1 MSRALGRYELLRPL
15 AKGGMAEVFLAR
27 RRAAGVEKWLVVK
40 RIRAERATDVQFLEL
55 FVREARLS
63 MSLAH
68 QNIVPV
74 FDFGRID
81 DQVFLAMERVEGK
94 DLNSCLARAATLPT
108 PAPLSPLLSAFVAAE
123 CCQALD
129 YAHRRKSPEGTALGI
144 VHRDV
149 TPRNVL
155 LSWSGEVKL
164 TDFGIAALA
173 GDATT
178 ALLGTPAYMAPEQA
192 RRETLD
198 ARTDVYAVGLVL
210 REMLTGQRARAGAD
224 RESFVGAAR
233 TGELLPWPAH
243 DVPPSLVAIVDKATA
258 ATPSD
263 RHTDARALL
272 AELDEFLVGER
283 AAKKVDA
290 PARQLAAWLDRV
302 WGTHRDEDAGTSG
315 ELPAHEGSEFVSFLD
330 DGALDIAGT
339 GTQRSMLAT
348 AAEDVASISPFD
360 DTMAAA
366 AKRNSKR
373 VEVPAVDEADAKA
386 PSVDESTKAD
396 PSKPDA
402 SKPDATKVD
411 ASTPVATKTAASKTE
426 AGQRGV
432 EVTSVERPARSG
444 AWRWLA
450 VALAAIIAMGV
461 LFFQTRGENR
471 ATDNA
476 IATTDGAIALTDGA
490 IAMTDAAIAHSADGD
505 IAMMTDAGAIDGA
518 IATDAA
524 IAVADASIATARDAN
539 TFDASTTASDA
550 SVPLARDASVSLA
563 RDAAVRDTPPLGRDA
578 SVSTTPRDAGATA
591 RRVTITSRPWSN
603 FRVDD
608 DPTEY
613 ETPATVTLSPGPHR
627 IHFHNPELKL
637 TKEITIDVPAD
648 RDLKH
653 VENLP

>member
-15 AKGGMAEVFLAR
+15 AKGGMAEVYLAR

-94 DLNSCLARAATLPT
+94 DLSSCLSRAASLAT
-108 PAPLSPLLSAFVAAE
+108 PAPLSPLLAAFVAAE

-129 YAHRRKSPEGTALGI
+129 YAHRRKSPEGAALGI

-210 REMLTGQRARAGAD
+210 REMLTGQRARAGVD
-224 RESFVGAAR
+224 RDSLVGAAR
-233 TGELLPWPAH
+233 SGDLLPWPAH
-243 DVPPSLVAIVDKATA
+243 ELPPALVAIVDKATA
-258 ATPSD
+258 TAPAD

-302 WGTHRDEDAGTSG
+302 WGTHRDDDAGTSG
-315 ELPAHEGSEFVSFLD
+315 DIPAHEGSEFVSFLD
-330 DGALDIAGT
+330 DGGIDVAGT

-366 AKRNSKR
+366 AKRDSKP
-373 VEVPAVDEADAKA
+373 VAVPVVDEDA
-386 PSVDESTKAD
+386 PSAKSDATTAGGSADSTGASKANATAGASKAD
-396 PSKPDA
+396 TSKA
-402 SKPDATKVD
+402 TSKAD
-411 ASTPVATKTAASKTE
+411 
-426 AGQRGV
+426 AGQRETEFSPV
-432 EVTSVERPARSG
+432 EPPARSG
-444 AWRWLA
+444 AWRWLVLA
-450 VALAAIIAMGV
+450 IAAIVAIVGV
-461 LFFQTRGENR
+461 VFVLTRGENR
-471 ATDNA
+471 A
-476 IATTDGAIALTDGA
+476 IAPPPDGA
-490 IAMTDAAIAHSADGD
+490 IAMTDASLAIIDATFAEIDSAIGL
-505 IAMMTDAGAIDGA
+505 TE
-518 IATDAA
+518 DAA
-524 IAVADASIATARDAN
+524 TTIIDAVDTRDAATALARDAAPPRAVDAAVQLARDAAVPLARDASIATARDA
-539 TFDASTTASDA
+539 APA
-550 SVPLARDASVSLA
+550 
-563 RDAAVRDTPPLGRDA
+563 
-578 SVSTTPRDAGATA
+578 ATA

-608 DPTEY
+608 DPTEH

-637 TKEITIDVPAD
+637 TKDITIDVPAD